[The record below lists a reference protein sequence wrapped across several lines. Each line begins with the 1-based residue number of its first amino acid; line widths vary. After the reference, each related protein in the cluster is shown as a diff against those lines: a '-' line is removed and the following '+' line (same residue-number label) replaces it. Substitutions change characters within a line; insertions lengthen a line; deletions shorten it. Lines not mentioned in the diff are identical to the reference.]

1 MIRQP
6 IITVLGHVDHGKTT
20 LLDKIRGTAIAAKEA
35 GGITQHIGA
44 TEIPIDV
51 IKKVCK
57 GLLETLK
64 IKITIPGL
72 LFIDT
77 PGHEA
82 FTNLRARGG
91 SISDLA
97 VLIVDII
104 QGFQPQTIE
113 CIEILRKYKV
123 PFVVAANKIDLIDGW
138 VSKHELFTQNLR
150 NQKEDVIV
158 ELEERIY
165 KIADELAKYNFNADR
180 FDRVT
185 DFTKQICIVP
195 ISAKTG
201 EGIAELLMILTGLA
215 QKYLEDKLKIEV
227 KGPGKGVVL
236 DVKKT
241 LAGVALDVILY
252 DGHIKQGD
260 TIVLAGK
267 QGPIVTKIRA
277 ILKPKPLSELRES
290 ERKFKQVKEAY
301 AAAGIRILAK
311 NIEEALAGSPL
322 MVAYDVEKA
331 KKEVEKE
338 IAGIIFSKR
347 NIGAIV
353 KADTLGSLEALT
365 KLLEDV
371 VPIRKADVGNI
382 SRSDIMEAKSV
393 KVEDPLK
400 AVIFGFNVE
409 VNEDAKKLAK
419 DYEIK
424 IFLSDVIYKL
434 KEDYEEWVRKAKE
447 EEIEKLKVTLPAK
460 IKILPGYVFRQSKP
474 AIFGVE
480 VLCGTLRPNC
490 YLMREDGKIVGRLKS
505 MQEHGENIKEAKK
518 GKRVAIAVEGLT
530 IGRQAN
536 EGDTLYVFLEDRDI
550 EVIEEKLLNM
560 LSDEEK
566 ELLNEIKRIKI
577 ERV

>member
-6 IITVLGHVDHGKTT
+6 IITVLGHVDHGKTA

-44 TEIPIDV
+44 TEIPISA
-51 IKKVCK
+51 IKKICK

-97 VLIVDII
+97 ILVIDIV

-113 CIEILRKYKV
+113 CVEILRKYKV
-123 PFVVAANKIDLIDGW
+123 PFIVAANKIDLIDGW
-138 VSKHELFTQNLR
+138 QSSHEPFTQNLR
-150 NQKEDVIV
+150 NQRDDAVAK
-158 ELEERIY
+158 LEERIY
-165 KIADELAKYNFNADR
+165 KIVEELAKYNFNADR

-241 LAGVALDVILY
+241 LAGIALDVILY

-267 QGPIVTKIRA
+267 QGPIITKIRA

-290 ERKFKQVKEAY
+290 ERKFRKIDEAY

-322 MVAYDVEKA
+322 IVAKDIDKACKDVQ
-331 KKEVEKE
+331 KE
-338 IAGIIFSKR
+338 IAKIIFNKQ
-347 NIGAIV
+347 NTGAIV

-365 KLLEDV
+365 KLLEGV

-382 SRSDIMEAKSV
+382 SRADIMEVKSV
-393 KVEDPLK
+393 RAEDPLK
-400 AVIFGFNVE
+400 AVIFGFNVY
-409 VNEDAKKLAK
+409 VNEDAKKLAE
-419 DYEIK
+419 DYKIK
-424 IFLSDVIYKL
+424 IFLSNVIYKL
-434 KEDYEEWVRKAKE
+434 KEDYEKWIEKAKK
-447 EEIEKLKVTLPAK
+447 EEIEKLKATLPAK
-460 IKILPGYVFRQSKP
+460 IKILPGYIFRQSKP
-474 AIFGVE
+474 AIFGIE
-480 VLCGTLRPNC
+480 VICGTLKPNC
-490 YLMREDGKIVGRLKS
+490 YLMRKDGRIVGRLKS

-536 EGDTLYVFLEDRDI
+536 EGDMLYVFLEDRDI
-550 EVIEEKLLNM
+550 SIIEEKLLNM